1 MVQLGPGVGYQDKDV
16 PIHLA
21 RPSIDSW
28 SYTPDAFGKRA
39 ERVRMVITIK
49 EYTIGAGN
57 RDRTIVCFV
66 GYKHCESLWLAEQ
79 EAMVQAADEATE
91 AVRPS
96 LRGASGQ
103 RPQDRSAYRRKRN
116 PRGGFLF
123 SLHRQLYAWT
133 HKRTESDVKWIF
145 WIIGPF
151 NLSMKKAHFRCYLLT
166 WLVLERREPSLL
178 LLFSLTGQQ

>member
-1 MVQLGPGVGYQDKDV
+1 VVRLGPGVGYQDKDV

-66 GYKHCESLWLAEQ
+66 G
-79 EAMVQAADEATE
+79 
-91 AVRPS
+91 
-96 LRGASGQ
+96 
-103 RPQDRSAYRRKRN
+103 
-116 PRGGFLF
+116 
-123 SLHRQLYAWT
+123 
-133 HKRTESDVKWIF
+133 
-145 WIIGPF
+145 
-151 NLSMKKAHFRCYLLT
+151 
-166 WLVLERREPSLL
+166 
-178 LLFSLTGQQ
+178 